1 MRFSDFFL
9 LSWILEA
16 NEQGNLEKE
25 PSVIAYIITFILM
38 YFPIIL
44 LTSLILTIL
53 KIDTYFLIFKI
64 VTIGY
69 CILFLIFV
77 IFNIIFRLKK

>member
-9 LSWILEA
+9 LSWILED
-16 NEQGNLEKE
+16 NEQSNLEKE
-25 PSVIAYIITFILM
+25 PSVISYIITFILM

-77 IFNIIFRLKK
+77 IFNIIFRLRK

>member
-9 LSWILEA
+9 LSWILED
-16 NEQGNLEKE
+16 NEQSNLEKE

-44 LTSLILTIL
+44 LTSLIITIL
-53 KIDTYFLIFKI
+53 KIDTYAPIFKI

-69 CILFLIFV
+69 CILFLIV
-77 IFNIIFRLKK
+77 VVFNIIFRLIK